1 MTTLAPE
8 PVHQPVDSQK
18 VQVENLRLSYGP
30 KEVIH
35 GISFHIEPNE
45 LIGIIG
51 PAQSG

>member
-8 PVHQPVDSQK
+8 PIRQPVKPASKK

-45 LIGIIG
+45 ILDLDFL
-51 PAQSG
+51 